1 MAAVS
6 HRRLWLALLV
16 LPPLFWAGNA
26 LIGRATVGEI
36 PPIALSFWRWVA
48 ALVLLAP
55 FTIRDL
61 AANAPVLWQ
70 YRQRVL
76 WLGLVS
82 VAAYNTLLYLAVQ
95 TTTAINATL
104 LGTTLPLMVLLLGR
118 FWLGEP
124 IRARQGAGLA
134 VSALGLLAVIAKG
147 EPARLLGLGFTP
159 GDGLMLLATVS
170 WAVYSVMLKRF
181 PVPVRPL
188 TLLTALMVVGV
199 VAILPLY
206 LGEVASGA
214 VFHPTPRTLGAILYT
229 ALFAS
234 VLAYY
239 FWNEGVVNVG
249 AATAGQYTYLVP
261 LFAAV
266 LAVLWLGEEF
276 RWFHAVGAVLIF
288 AGIGLATGGRR

>member
-6 HRRLWLALLV
+6 NRRLWLWLLV

-26 LIGRATVGEI
+26 LIARAMVGEM
-36 PPIALSFWRWVA
+36 PPMALSFWRWVV
-48 ALVLLAP
+48 ALVILLPFTARDLLA
-55 FTIRDL
+55 RSE
-61 AANAPVLWQ
+61 VLWRHRHQ
-70 YRQRVL
+70 VF

-104 LGTTLPLMVLLLGR
+104 LGTTLPVMVLLLGR

-124 IRARQGAGLA
+124 IRPRQAIGIL
-134 VSALGLLAVIAKG
+134 VSALGLLAVVAKG
-147 EPARLLGLGFTP
+147 EPARLLALGFAP
-159 GDGLMLLATVS
+159 GDGLMLLATVC
-170 WAVYSVMLKRF
+170 WALYSVMLKRF

-199 VAILPLY
+199 VAILPFY
-206 LGEVASGA
+206 LWEVSSGA
-214 VFHPTPRTLGAILYT
+214 GFAANPRTLGAILYT

-239 FWNEGVVNVG
+239 FWNEGVVTVG
-249 AATAGQYTYLVP
+249 AAVAGQYTYLVP

-266 LAVLWLGEEF
+266 FAVLLLGESF
-276 RWFHAVGAVLIF
+276 RWFHALGAALIF
-288 AGIGLATGGRR
+288 SGLALATGGRR